1 MIVKDRHVPNSFAQG
16 SGSEPQFLREQELAN
31 RWRVDVGTLQRW
43 RYNNIGPDY
52 IKFPGRV
59 IYAMDKIVAYEQL
72 HLKKMGIGSGSDL

>member
-1 MIVKDRHVPNSFAQG
+1 MILKDQRESNSVVQVKGN
-16 SGSEPQFLREQELAN
+16 EPQFLREQELAN

-43 RYNNIGPDY
+43 RYNNIGPDF

>member
-1 MIVKDRHVPNSFAQG
+1 MIAKDPKESNFLVKS
-16 SGSEPQFLREQELAN
+16 SGEPQFLREQELAN

-43 RYNNIGPDY
+43 RYNNIGPDF

-72 HLKKMGIGSGSDL
+72 HLKKMGFSSEPDL